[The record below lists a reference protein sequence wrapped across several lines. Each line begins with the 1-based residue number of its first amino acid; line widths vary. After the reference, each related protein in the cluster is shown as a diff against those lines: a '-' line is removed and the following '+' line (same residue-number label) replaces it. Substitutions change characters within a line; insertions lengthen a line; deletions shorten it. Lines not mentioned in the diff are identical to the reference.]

1 VNFTK
6 KSLRTGLLFQAAIIL
21 LASPIADRAAEV
33 TTNATFTRI
42 TAGNIVSDHGNTFSG
57 AWGDYDNDGYLDLV
71 AANGGPSTIEN
82 EFLYHNDGTGTFTTI
97 LGMSV
102 VTNGGL
108 SFAAAWGDYNNDGY
122 LDLFIPN
129 LGQKNFLYQNMGS
142 GGFTK
147 MTTGS
152 IVNDV
157 ANSVA
162 CAWGDY
168 DNDGFLDLFV
178 ANRGGASNFLYHNNR
193 DGTFSRITAG
203 AIATDIGNSA
213 GCAWGD
219 YDNDGFL
226 DLFVANYGQKNFL
239 YHNNRNGTFTKTTTG
254 SIATDVANSLCAA
267 WGDYDNDGYLDLF
280 VSTYG
285 GNNLLYHNNHDGTF
299 TRIIAGTIVTDGGS
313 SVGCT
318 WGDYDNDGYLDLF
331 VSNAANERNFL
342 YRNNGDGTFGKILS
356 GNIVTDGGDS
366 IGCVWG
372 DYDNDGFLDLFVAN
386 RAGQNN
392 FLYHNDGNSNHW
404 VRVKCVGT
412 VSNRAAIGTKVRI
425 KATVAGAERWQMRQI
440 SGGDGENNSDSLMAQ
455 FGVGDAIGIETV
467 RVEWPSGAV
476 QEFTNIVA
484 NQSLTVIEPPRL
496 TAINPSNGSGF
507 EFNLT
512 GQPGFNYTIEAST
525 NLTHWMQIFTLTN
538 SGRVSLFAD
547 ADATNQLG
555 QAVSQFVPGAAA
567 VD

>member
-1 VNFTK
+1 METIRNNDT
-6 KSLRTGLLFQAAIIL
+6 LII
-21 LASPIADRAAEV
+21 PI
-33 TTNATFTRI
+33 
-42 TAGNIVSDHGNTFSG
+42 
-57 AWGDYDNDGYLDLV
+57 YLDTEALIGR
-71 AANGGPSTIEN
+71 NTTPTGKRMFEN
-82 EFLYHNDGTGTFTTI
+82 ARKTLKLMADE
-97 LGMSV
+97 S
-102 VTNGGL
+102 GGL
-108 SFAAAWGDYNNDGY
+108 YYQAKKIEDLKSVYDQVIEDLGKVYSLGYKPTNN
-122 LDLFIPN
+122 
-129 LGQKNFLYQNMGS
+129 K
-142 GGFTK
+142 
-147 MTTGS
+147 
-152 IVNDV
+152 
-157 ANSVA
+157 
-162 CAWGDY
+162 
-168 DNDGFLDLFV
+168 
-178 ANRGGASNFLYHNNR
+178 
-193 DGTFSRITAG
+193 
-203 AIATDIGNSA
+203 
-213 GCAWGD
+213 
-219 YDNDGFL
+219 
-226 DLFVANYGQKNFL
+226 
-239 YHNNRNGTFTKTTTG
+239 
-254 SIATDVANSLCAA
+254 
-267 WGDYDNDGYLDLF
+267 
-280 VSTYG
+280 
-285 GNNLLYHNNHDGTF
+285 HDGTF

-342 YRNNGDGTFGKILS
+342 YRNNGDGTFGRILS

-455 FGVGDAIGIETV
+455 FGVGDAFGIETV

-496 TAINPSNGSGF
+496 TAIKPANGPGF

-512 GQPGFNYTIEAST
+512 GQPGFNYTIEGST

-547 ADATNQLG
+547 ADATNFTRRFYRAVQLEPSLN
-555 QAVSQFVPGAAA
+555 VTR
-567 VD
+567 